1 MNYEICGLCESLH
14 PSDEM
19 ETLMVTDPATRTR
32 KPLRFCRS
40 CLHPTTTYIQG
51 SWLSHLN
58 VQRDLVASAVTVA
71 GFVILA
77 VLFGA
82 LMGPPL
88 GSVLMLAGI
97 LTGAVLLVALVVA
110 SCMPH
115 Y

>member
-1 MNYEICGLCESLH
+1 MKYEICGLCASLH

-19 ETLMVTDPATRTR
+19 ETLMVTDPATRTP

-40 CLHPTTTYIQG
+40 CLHPTITYIQG
-51 SWLSHLN
+51 SFLSYLN
-58 VQRDLVASAVTVA
+58 AQKDLIASAVMVA

-82 LMGPPL
+82 IMGPPL
-88 GSVLMLAGI
+88 GRILMLAGI
-97 LTGAVLLVALVVA
+97 LTGAILLVALVVA
-110 SCMPH
+110 SCMLH

>member
-1 MNYEICGLCESLH
+1 MKYEICGLCASLH

-19 ETLMVTDPATRTR
+19 ETLMVTDPATRTP

-40 CLHPTTTYIQG
+40 CLHPTITYIQG
-51 SWLSHLN
+51 SFLSYLN
-58 VQRDLVASAVTVA
+58 AQKDLIASAVMVA

-82 LMGPPL
+82 IMGPPL

-97 LTGAVLLVALVVA
+97 LTGAILLVALVVA
-110 SCMPH
+110 SCMLH

>member
-1 MNYEICGLCESLH
+1 MNYEACALCDSLH
-14 PSDEM
+14 PSAEM
-19 ETLMVTDPATRTR
+19 ETLMVTDPVTRTR
-32 KPLRFCRS
+32 ERLRICRS

-51 SWLSHLN
+51 SWSSHLDA
-58 VQRDLVASAVTVA
+58 RKDLVASAVTVA
-71 GFVILA
+71 CFVVLA

-82 LMGPPL
+82 LVGPPL

-97 LTGAVLLVALVVA
+97 LTGAILLVALVVA